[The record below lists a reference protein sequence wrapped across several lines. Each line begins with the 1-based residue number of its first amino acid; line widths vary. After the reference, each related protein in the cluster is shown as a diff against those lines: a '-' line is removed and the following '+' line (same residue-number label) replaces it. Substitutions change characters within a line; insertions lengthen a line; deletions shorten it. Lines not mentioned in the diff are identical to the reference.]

1 MLIVVEYQRG
11 TDLTFLGQ
19 TDIVIPAML
28 PAVAVFERRI
38 DRKRENSL
46 LRVVSGGR
54 AHMSM

>member
-28 PAVAVFERRI
+28 PPVAVSNEKSI
-38 DRKRENSL
+38 ESAKILS
-46 LRVVSGGR
+46 
-54 AHMSM
+54 